1 MRSRHMK
8 AYTEKIKADSNDAKR
23 VLLQLQGLYLFMG
36 LAGGMFN
43 PYINP
48 ILVAQGFS
56 SKETGFIMA
65 FGTLVSIILQPIWG
79 ILVDK
84 FKKTRFVLVISLL
97 VPASLAYFYN
107 IQVYFILILIYTLC
121 TIFQVTQIPVAD
133 SYAVTAARA
142 ANTSYGMIRLFGS
155 IGTGVGGFA
164 AGMYLSQFSIH
175 MLWLP
180 FLLFN
185 ILSAILAS
193 TLPRQTSISS
203 SSVTFSVG
211 LARLLRNRT
220 FLLFLTGCFL
230 VNQTLTAFNSF
241 FVISFQ
247 MAGGSVTMTG
257 TALLLASI
265 TNVPSMLAAAFILR
279 KWGHERTMMLAA
291 GAYMLRWG
299 IQWLWPTPEVMI
311 GVQVLHGLSFGFF
324 YIAAVEYVASVTGR
338 EMQATGQSL
347 FNMVF
352 AGLGG
357 IVGNML
363 NGYLLDSGGPSLM
376 YLACTIS
383 AALGSVILYI
393 VSRQAKEQRR
403 AYSLE

>member
-279 KWGHERTMMLAA
+279 KWGHERTLLLAA

-376 YLACTIS
+376 YLACAIS
-383 AALGSVILYI
+383 VGLGSVILYI

>member
-8 AYTEKIKADSNDAKR
+8 AYTEKKEADSNDAKR
-23 VLLQLQGLYLFMG
+23 VLLKLQGLYLFMG
-36 LAGGMFN
+36 LAGGIFN

-79 ILVDK
+79 IMVDK

-97 VPASLAYFYN
+97 VPALLAYFYN
-107 IQVYFILILIYTLC
+107 IQVYMILILIYTLC

-133 SYAVTAARA
+133 SYALTAARA
-142 ANTSYGMIRLFGS
+142 AKTSYGMIRLFGS
-155 IGTGVGGFA
+155 LGTGVGGFA

-180 FLLFN
+180 FLMFN

-193 TLPRQTSISS
+193 TLPRQTNISS

-211 LARLLRNRT
+211 LARLLRNRI

-247 MAGGSVTMTG
+247 MTGGSVAMTG

-265 TNVPSMLAAAFILR
+265 TNVPSMLVAAFILR
-279 KWGHERTMMLAA
+279 KWGHERTMLLAA

-311 GVQVLHGLSFGFF
+311 GIQVLHGISFGFF
-324 YIAAVEYVASVTGR
+324 YIAAVEYVASFTGR

-363 NGYLLDSGGPSLM
+363 NGYLLDTGGPSLM

-383 AALGSVILYI
+383 AALGAIILHM
-393 VSRQAKEQRR
+393 VSRLAKAQVRS
-403 AYSLE
+403 Y

>member
-8 AYTEKIKADSNDAKR
+8 AYTEKTKADSKDARR
-23 VLLQLQGLYLFMG
+23 VLLKLQGLYLFMG

-48 ILVAQGFS
+48 ILVSQGFS

-97 VPASLAYFYN
+97 IPASLAYFYN
-107 IQVYFILILIYTLC
+107 IQVYIILILIYTLC

-142 ANTSYGMIRLFGS
+142 ADTSYGMIRLFGS

-180 FLLFN
+180 FLMFN
-185 ILSAILAS
+185 VLSAILAS

-279 KWGHERTMMLAA
+279 KWGHERTMLLAA

-376 YLACTIS
+376 YLSCTIS

-403 AYSLE
+403 SYSLE

>member
-8 AYTEKIKADSNDAKR
+8 AYTEKKEADSNDAKR
-23 VLLQLQGLYLFMG
+23 VLLKLQGLYLFMG
-36 LAGGMFN
+36 LAGGIFN

-79 ILVDK
+79 IMVDK

-107 IQVYFILILIYTLC
+107 IQVYMILILIYTLC

-155 IGTGVGGFA
+155 LGTGVGGFA
-164 AGMYLSQFSIH
+164 AGVYLSQFSIH

-180 FLLFN
+180 FLMFN

-193 TLPRQTSISS
+193 RLPRQTSISS

-247 MAGGSVTMTG
+247 MAGGSVAMTG

-265 TNVPSMLAAAFILR
+265 TNVPSMLVAAFILR
-279 KWGHERTMMLAA
+279 KWGHERTMLLAA

-311 GVQVLHGLSFGFF
+311 GIQVLHGLSFGFF

-363 NGYLLDSGGPSLM
+363 NGYLLDTGGPSLM

-383 AALGSVILYI
+383 AALGAIILYM
-393 VSRQAKEQRR
+393 VSRQAR
-403 AYSLE
+403 AQARFYSLD

>member
-8 AYTEKIKADSNDAKR
+8 AYTEKIKADSNDARR
-23 VLLQLQGLYLFMG
+23 VLLKLQGLYLFMG

-107 IQVYFILILIYTLC
+107 IQVYIILILIYTLC

-133 SYAVTAARA
+133 SYAVTAART

-185 ILSAILAS
+185 ALSAILAS

-279 KWGHERTMMLAA
+279 KWGHERTMLLAA

-352 AGLGG
+352 AGFGG

-403 AYSLE
+403 SYSLE

>member
-133 SYAVTAARA
+133 SYAVTAARV

-279 KWGHERTMMLAA
+279 KWGHERTLLLAA

-376 YLACTIS
+376 YLACAIS
-383 AALGSVILYI
+383 AGLGSVILYI

>member
-1 MRSRHMK
+1 MK
-8 AYTEKIKADSNDAKR
+8 AYREIEKADSNEAR
-23 VLLQLQGLYLFMG
+23 HVLMKLQGLYLFMG
-36 LAGGMFN
+36 LAGGIFN

-65 FGTLVSIILQPIWG
+65 FGTLISIILQPIWG
-79 ILVDK
+79 IMVDK
-84 FKKTRFVLVISLL
+84 FKKTRFVLVLSLL
-97 VPASLAYFYN
+97 VPALLAYFYN
-107 IQVYFILILIYTLC
+107 IEVYIILILIYTLC

-133 SYAVTAARA
+133 SYAVTAAKA

-155 IGTGVGGFA
+155 LGTGLGGFA
-164 AGMYLSQFSIH
+164 AGIYLSQFSIH

-180 FLLFN
+180 FLVFN
-185 ILSAILAS
+185 VLSAILAS

-220 FLLFLTGCFL
+220 FLLFLIGCFL

-247 MAGGSVTMTG
+247 MAGGSVAMTG

-265 TNVPSMLAAAFILR
+265 TNVPSMLVAAFILR
-279 KWGHERTMMLAA
+279 KWGHERTMLLAA

-311 GVQVLHGLSFGFF
+311 GIQVLHGLSFGFF

-383 AALGSVILYI
+383 AALGAFILFF
-393 VSRQAKEQRR
+393 VSRQARNQQ
-403 AYSLE
+403 SLN

>member
-1 MRSRHMK
+1 MRRHMK
-8 AYTEKIKADSNDAKR
+8 AYREREKADSNEAR
-23 VLLQLQGLYLFMG
+23 HVLLKLQGLYLFMG
-36 LAGGMFN
+36 LAGGIFN

-65 FGTLVSIILQPIWG
+65 FGTLISIILQPIWG
-79 ILVDK
+79 IMVDK
-84 FKKTRFVLVISLL
+84 FKKTRFVLVLSLL
-97 VPASLAYFYN
+97 VPALLAYFYN
-107 IQVYFILILIYTLC
+107 IEVYIILILIYTLC

-133 SYAVTAARA
+133 SYAVTAAKA

-155 IGTGVGGFA
+155 LGTGLGGFA
-164 AGMYLSQFSIH
+164 AGIYLSQFSIH

-180 FLLFN
+180 FLVFN
-185 ILSAILAS
+185 VLSAVMAS

-220 FLLFLTGCFL
+220 FLLFLIGCFL

-247 MAGGSVTMTG
+247 MAGGSVAMTG

-265 TNVPSMLAAAFILR
+265 TNVPSMLVAAFILR
-279 KWGHERTMMLAA
+279 KWGHERTMLLAA

-311 GVQVLHGLSFGFF
+311 GIQVLHGLSFGFF

-383 AALGSVILYI
+383 AALGAFILLI
-393 VSRQAKEQRR
+393 VSRQARTQQ
-403 AYSLE
+403 SLN

>member
-1 MRSRHMK
+1 MRRHMK
-8 AYTEKIKADSNDAKR
+8 AYREKEKADSNEAR
-23 VLLQLQGLYLFMG
+23 HVLMKLQGLYLFMG
-36 LAGGMFN
+36 LAGGIFN

-65 FGTLVSIILQPIWG
+65 FGTLISIILQPIWG
-79 ILVDK
+79 IMVDK
-84 FKKTRFVLVISLL
+84 FKKTRFVLVLSLL
-97 VPASLAYFYN
+97 VPALLAYFYN
-107 IQVYFILILIYTLC
+107 IEVYIILILIYTLC

-133 SYAVTAARA
+133 SYAVTAAKA

-155 IGTGVGGFA
+155 LGTGLGGSA
-164 AGMYLSQFSIH
+164 AGIYLSQFSIH

-180 FLLFN
+180 FLVFN
-185 ILSAILAS
+185 VLSAILAS

-220 FLLFLTGCFL
+220 FLLFLIGCFL

-247 MAGGSVTMTG
+247 MAGGSVAMTG

-279 KWGHERTMMLAA
+279 KWGHERTMLLAA

-311 GVQVLHGLSFGFF
+311 GIQVLHGLSFGFF

-363 NGYLLDSGGPSLM
+363 NGYLLDLGGPSLM

-383 AALGSVILYI
+383 AALGAFILFF
-393 VSRQAKEQRR
+393 VSRQASTQQ
-403 AYSLE
+403 SLN

>member
-1 MRSRHMK
+1 MRNRHMK
-8 AYTEKIKADSNDAKR
+8 AYTEKIKADSTDARR
-23 VLLQLQGLYLFMG
+23 VLLKLQGLYLFMG

-84 FKKTRFVLVISLL
+84 FKKTRFVLIISLL

-107 IQVYFILILIYTLC
+107 IQVYIILILIYTLC
-121 TIFQVTQIPVAD
+121 TVFQVTQIPVAD

-180 FLLFN
+180 FLMFN
-185 ILSAILAS
+185 VLSAILAS

-247 MAGGSVTMTG
+247 MAGGSVKMTG

-265 TNVPSMLAAAFILR
+265 TNVPSMLAAAFVLR
-279 KWGHERTMMLAA
+279 KWGHERTMLLAA

-393 VSRQAKEQRR
+393 VSRQAKDERR
-403 AYSLE
+403 SYSLE

>member
-1 MRSRHMK
+1 MRRHMK
-8 AYTEKIKADSNDAKR
+8 AYREREKADSNEAR
-23 VLLQLQGLYLFMG
+23 HVLLKLQGLYLFMG
-36 LAGGMFN
+36 LAGGIFN

-65 FGTLVSIILQPIWG
+65 FGTLISIILQPIWG
-79 ILVDK
+79 IMVDK
-84 FKKTRFVLVISLL
+84 FKKTRFVLVLSLL
-97 VPASLAYFYN
+97 VPALLAYFYN
-107 IQVYFILILIYTLC
+107 IEVYIILILIYTLC

-133 SYAVTAARA
+133 SYAVTAAKA

-155 IGTGVGGFA
+155 LGTGLGGFA
-164 AGMYLSQFSIH
+164 AGIYLSQFSIH

-180 FLLFN
+180 FLVFN
-185 ILSAILAS
+185 VLSAVLAS

-220 FLLFLTGCFL
+220 FLLFLIGCFL

-247 MAGGSVTMTG
+247 MAGGSVAMTG

-265 TNVPSMLAAAFILR
+265 TNVPSMLVAAFILR
-279 KWGHERTMMLAA
+279 KWGHERTMLLAA

-311 GVQVLHGLSFGFF
+311 GIQVLHGLSFGFF

-383 AALGSVILYI
+383 AALGAFILLI
-393 VSRQAKEQRR
+393 VSRQARTQQ
-403 AYSLE
+403 SLN

>member
-1 MRSRHMK
+1 
-8 AYTEKIKADSNDAKR
+8 
-23 VLLQLQGLYLFMG
+23 
-36 LAGGMFN
+36 MFN

-107 IQVYFILILIYTLC
+107 IQVYIILILIYTLC

-180 FLLFN
+180 FLMFN
-185 ILSAILAS
+185 MLSAILAS

-279 KWGHERTMMLAA
+279 KWGHERTMLFAA

-403 AYSLE
+403 SYSLE

>member
-8 AYTEKIKADSNDAKR
+8 AYTEKIKADSNDARR
-23 VLLQLQGLYLFMG
+23 VLLKLQGLYLFMG

-133 SYAVTAARA
+133 SYAVTAARTA
-142 ANTSYGMIRLFGS
+142 KTSYGMIRLFGS

-180 FLLFN
+180 FLMFN

-279 KWGHERTMMLAA
+279 KWGHERTMLLAA

-299 IQWLWPTPEVMI
+299 IQWLWSTPEVMI

-383 AALGSVILYI
+383 AALGAVMLYI

-403 AYSLE
+403 SYSLE

>member
-1 MRSRHMK
+1 MRRHMK
-8 AYTEKIKADSNDAKR
+8 AYTEIEKADSNEAR
-23 VLLQLQGLYLFMG
+23 HVLMKLQGLYLFMG
-36 LAGGMFN
+36 LAGGIFN

-65 FGTLVSIILQPIWG
+65 FGTLISIILQPIWG
-79 ILVDK
+79 IMVDK

-97 VPASLAYFYN
+97 VPALLAYFYN
-107 IQVYFILILIYTLC
+107 IEVYIVLILIYTLC

-133 SYAVTAARA
+133 SYAVTAAKA

-155 IGTGVGGFA
+155 LGTGLGGFA
-164 AGMYLSQFSIH
+164 AGIYLSQFSIH

-180 FLLFN
+180 FLVFN
-185 ILSAILAS
+185 VLSAILAS

-220 FLLFLTGCFL
+220 FLLFLIGCFL

-247 MAGGSVTMTG
+247 MAGGSVAMTG

-279 KWGHERTMMLAA
+279 KWGHERTMLLAA

-311 GVQVLHGLSFGFF
+311 GIQVLHGLSFGFF

-383 AALGSVILYI
+383 AALGAFILFF
-393 VSRQAKEQRR
+393 VSRQAKTQQ
-403 AYSLE
+403 SLN

>member
-279 KWGHERTMMLAA
+279 KWGHERTLLLAA

-376 YLACTIS
+376 YLACAIS
-383 AALGSVILYI
+383 AGLGSVILYI

>member
-1 MRSRHMK
+1 MRRHMK
-8 AYTEKIKADSNDAKR
+8 AYREIEKADSNEAKH
-23 VLLQLQGLYLFMG
+23 VLMKLQGLYLFMG
-36 LAGGMFN
+36 LAGGIFN

-65 FGTLVSIILQPIWG
+65 FGTLISIILQPIWG
-79 ILVDK
+79 IMVDK
-84 FKKTRFVLVISLL
+84 FRKTRFVLVLSLL
-97 VPASLAYFYN
+97 VPALLAYFYN
-107 IQVYFILILIYTLC
+107 IEVYIILILIYTLC

-133 SYAVTAARA
+133 SYAVTAAKA

-155 IGTGVGGFA
+155 LGTGLGGFA
-164 AGMYLSQFSIH
+164 AGIYLSQFSIH

-180 FLLFN
+180 FLVFN
-185 ILSAILAS
+185 VLSAILAS

-220 FLLFLTGCFL
+220 FLLFLIGCFL

-247 MAGGSVTMTG
+247 MAGGSVAMTG

-265 TNVPSMLAAAFILR
+265 TNVPSMLVAAFILR
-279 KWGHERTMMLAA
+279 KWGHERTMLLAA

-311 GVQVLHGLSFGFF
+311 GIQVLHGLSFGFF

-383 AALGSVILYI
+383 AALGAFILFF
-393 VSRQAKEQRR
+393 VSRQARTQQ
-403 AYSLE
+403 SLN

>member
-1 MRSRHMK
+1 MRRHMK
-8 AYTEKIKADSNDAKR
+8 AYREIEKADSNEAR
-23 VLLQLQGLYLFMG
+23 HVLMKLQGLYLFMG
-36 LAGGMFN
+36 LAGGIFN

-65 FGTLVSIILQPIWG
+65 FGTLISIILQPIWG
-79 ILVDK
+79 IMVDK
-84 FKKTRFVLVISLL
+84 FKKTRFVLVLSLL
-97 VPASLAYFYN
+97 VPALLAYFYN
-107 IQVYFILILIYTLC
+107 IEVYIILILIYTLC

-133 SYAVTAARA
+133 SYAVTAAKA

-155 IGTGVGGFA
+155 LGTGLGGFA
-164 AGMYLSQFSIH
+164 AGIYLSQFSIH

-180 FLLFN
+180 FLVFN
-185 ILSAILAS
+185 VLSAILAS

-220 FLLFLTGCFL
+220 FLLFLIGCFL

-247 MAGGSVTMTG
+247 MAGGSVAMTG

-265 TNVPSMLAAAFILR
+265 TNVPSMLVAAFILR
-279 KWGHERTMMLAA
+279 KWGHERTMLLAA

-311 GVQVLHGLSFGFF
+311 GIQVLHGLSFGFF

-383 AALGSVILYI
+383 AALGAFILFF
-393 VSRQAKEQRR
+393 VSRQARTQQ
-403 AYSLE
+403 SLN

>member
-1 MRSRHMK
+1 MRRHMK
-8 AYTEKIKADSNDAKR
+8 AYTEIEKADSNEAR
-23 VLLQLQGLYLFMG
+23 HVLMKLQGLYLFMG
-36 LAGGMFN
+36 LAGGIFN

-65 FGTLVSIILQPIWG
+65 FGTLISIILQPIWG
-79 ILVDK
+79 IMVDK

-97 VPASLAYFYN
+97 VPALLAYFYN
-107 IQVYFILILIYTLC
+107 IEVYIILILIYTLC

-133 SYAVTAARA
+133 SYAVTAAKA

-155 IGTGVGGFA
+155 LGTGLGGFA
-164 AGMYLSQFSIH
+164 AGIYLSQFSIH

-180 FLLFN
+180 FLVFN
-185 ILSAILAS
+185 VLSAILAS

-220 FLLFLTGCFL
+220 FLLFLIGCFL

-247 MAGGSVTMTG
+247 MAGGSVAMTG

-279 KWGHERTMMLAA
+279 KWGHERTMLLAA

-311 GVQVLHGLSFGFF
+311 GIQVLHGLSFGFF

-383 AALGSVILYI
+383 AALGAFILFF
-393 VSRQAKEQRR
+393 VSRQAKTQQ
-403 AYSLE
+403 SLN

>member
-1 MRSRHMK
+1 
-8 AYTEKIKADSNDAKR
+8 
-23 VLLQLQGLYLFMG
+23 
-36 LAGGMFN
+36 
-43 PYINP
+43 
-48 ILVAQGFS
+48 
-56 SKETGFIMA
+56 
-65 FGTLVSIILQPIWG
+65 
-79 ILVDK
+79 
-84 FKKTRFVLVISLL
+84 
-97 VPASLAYFYN
+97 
-107 IQVYFILILIYTLC
+107 
-121 TIFQVTQIPVAD
+121 
-133 SYAVTAARA
+133 
-142 ANTSYGMIRLFGS
+142 
-155 IGTGVGGFA
+155 
-164 AGMYLSQFSIH
+164 
-175 MLWLP
+175 ML
-180 FLLFN
+180 
-185 ILSAILAS
+185 
-193 TLPRQTSISS
+193 
-203 SSVTFSVG
+203 
-211 LARLLRNRT
+211 
-220 FLLFLTGCFL
+220 
-230 VNQTLTAFNSF
+230 
-241 FVISFQ
+241 
-247 MAGGSVTMTG
+247 
-257 TALLLASI
+257 
-265 TNVPSMLAAAFILR
+265 
-279 KWGHERTMMLAA
+279 LAA